1 MFVSQTSII
10 NGKPIGIRDGQN
22 HRCGLSLV
30 EMVMVENMDN
40 VRRINPKWQ
49 EPKAGGNPWQLSLG
63 TNLPQ
68 ETPRGTEK
76 FLLLITKTLEQQGN
90 V

>member
-1 MFVSQTSII
+1 M
-10 NGKPIGIRDGQN
+10 
-22 HRCGLSLV
+22 
-30 EMVMVENMDN
+30 
-40 VRRINPKWQ
+40 Q

-68 ETPRGTEK
+68 GTPRGTET
-76 FLLLITKTLEQQGN
+76 FLLLIAKTLEQQGN